1 MSRSIA
7 RWSCAIPL
15 WSPAVNLGLYAP
27 WQLELFF
34 AQVLRVPKVYKPVNE
49 AYNSRGP
56 GSGRGKSGTQ
66 RRYRQAT
73 SPFPASSAQRKSK
86 AFKGSPFGPFLNRP
100 LGGLARGRDCAISI
114 GRRKTAGAVAALVRR
129 RAGR

>member
-15 WSPAVNLGLYAP
+15 WSVAVNLGLYTR
-27 WQLELFF
+27 WRLELFF
-34 AQVLRVPKVYKPVNE
+34 AQVLRGPKVYKPVNE

-56 GSGRGKSGTQ
+56 GSGCGKAGTQ

-73 SPFPASSAQRKSK
+73 GPFPSSSAQRKSN
-86 AFKGSPFGPFLNRP
+86 AFKGIPFGPFLDPP
-100 LGGLARGRDCAISI
+100 LGG
-114 GRRKTAGAVAALVRR
+114 
-129 RAGR
+129 